1 MLAIDDAK
9 DTMNRPT
16 NASAEVMF
24 GQESIVTLNGNVRI
38 ARGAFGV
45 VDLGIHCDETTGLVR
60 LAALKILSD
69 AYKKEHHHHHHERKA
84 VRDDVAQEIVALK
97 SLKGHEHI
105 IGLLAVLDQASP
117 PALVLAMEYCP
128 VDLQTTLSW
137 RRRTCR
143 PLLSID
149 VIKRIAHDLA
159 SALGHC
165 HANGIVHRD
174 IRPANLLLSSSG
186 YAKLCDFGLA
196 LPIGTA
202 TGRPV
207 VGTGLCA
214 LQYRAPEMLFGG
226 AGDHPPFD
234 IFGAGLVIAELLAG
248 KILFPGSSVVDQ
260 LQRIFRQLGT
270 PAPDSAWFNQ
280 LPDYHSFQFEPQYA
294 KPISESLLPRVV
306 ESMHLEELLTRCL
319 AIEPLSRVA
328 DGTELLR
335 MEWFAADHAPRVKVI
350 QQAIPSELD
359 EPFFTAKSF
368 HDKAAKYIALKQA
381 SIRRDFTLS
390 LRKWD

>member
-1 MLAIDDAK
+1 LAG
-9 DTMNRPT
+9 P
-16 NASAEVMF
+16 
-24 GQESIVTLNGNVRI
+24 
-38 ARGAFGV
+38 
-45 VDLGIHCDETTGLVR
+45 
-60 LAALKILSD
+60 
-69 AYKKEHHHHHHERKA
+69 
-84 VRDDVAQEIVALK
+84 
-97 SLKGHEHI
+97 
-105 IGLLAVLDQASP
+105 
-117 PALVLAMEYCP
+117 
-128 VDLQTTLSW
+128 
-137 RRRTCR
+137 
-143 PLLSID
+143 
-149 VIKRIAHDLA
+149 
-159 SALGHC
+159 
-165 HANGIVHRD
+165 
-174 IRPANLLLSSSG
+174 
-186 YAKLCDFGLA
+186 
-196 LPIGTA
+196 
-202 TGRPV
+202 
-207 VGTGLCA
+207 
-214 LQYRAPEMLFGG
+214 
-226 AGDHPPFD
+226 
-234 IFGAGLVIAELLAG
+234 VIAELLAG